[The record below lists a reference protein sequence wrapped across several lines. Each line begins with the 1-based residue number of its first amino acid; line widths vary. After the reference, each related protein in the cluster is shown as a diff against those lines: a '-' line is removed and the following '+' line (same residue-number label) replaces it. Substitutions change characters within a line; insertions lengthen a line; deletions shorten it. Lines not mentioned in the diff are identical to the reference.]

1 MNLLFINALKGL
13 RKKKVQMIGIILCI
27 MLATGIFTAMSM
39 GLDRIEGRYYSYLR
53 QQNVEDFAFIP
64 KIDYSKDYTVE
75 EKDGYTLITL
85 DYKGSK
91 GYMKWEDGKMCAYD
105 NCKCSF
111 YFERGEGSLNIGL
124 GK

>member
-1 MNLLFINALKGL
+1 MKKIFLTLLVLTMTLVLTACGGKSYEGLWNYKMNSQDYSVELKGDKTWVMKQGTAE
-13 RKKKVQMIGIILCI
+13 R
-27 MLATGIFTAMSM
+27 TG
-39 GLDRIEGRYYSYLR
+39 
-53 QQNVEDFAFIP
+53 P
-64 KIDYSKDYTVE
+64 YTVE

-105 NCKCSF
+105 DGKCSF
-111 YFERGEGSLNIGL
+111 YFERGEGTLGNIT